1 MQRVSTCKKTGL
13 SLWLVVQLCLPTGLL
28 AAPGDLARVE
38 QLQEQ
43 STLWVL
49 SVGIAEYA
57 DMRLNLTHADR
68 DAAKIAQAFGVQEGR
83 LFRQVQKRVL
93 VNAQATRAEIL
104 RALSQFLGQAGA
116 ADIVLI
122 FFAGHGA
129 QDRQSGTYYFVPH
142 DANADNLYYAG
153 LGMPMLAQ
161 TCRHLQAA
169 VEQVVLLFDTGRPS
183 ADRAAGRSLN
193 AGKDL
198 ATVLPRDAGLSWVSA
213 HKPGEAAQTNGTYK
227 FAGKKHGAFSTSLL
241 RGLQGAAA
249 DDRGI
254 VWLGNL
260 LTYISQ
266 EVPQLTNSRQHP
278 HGQLDSRDLPLFRTD
293 ASVDRLLG
301 QSVSIATYG
310 QRENLQENK
319 EQGGSGLTLL
329 WLLLV
334 GAAAAGG
341 ALLTGS
347 SDNSGGDPTAPEPSI
362 IPPPPSLP
370 DE

>member
-1 MQRVSTCKKTGL
+1 MQRVSTCTKTGL
-13 SLWLVVQLCLPTGLL
+13 SLWLALQLCLPAGLL

-38 QLQEQ
+38 QLQKQ

-49 SVGIAEYA
+49 SIGIAEYA
-57 DMRLNLTHADR
+57 DTRLNLAHADR
-68 DAAKIAQAFGVQEGR
+68 DAAKIAQAFAAQEGR

-104 RALSQFLGQAGA
+104 RALSQFLGQAGT
-116 ADIVLI
+116 ADVVLI

-129 QDRQSGTYYFVPH
+129 QDRQSSTYYFVPH

-161 TCRHLQAA
+161 TCRRLQAT

-183 ADRAAGRSLN
+183 ADSAAGRSLN

-213 HKPGEAAQTNGTYK
+213 HKPGEAAPASGIYK
-227 FAGKKHGAFSTSLL
+227 FAGEKHGAFSTSLL
-241 RGLQGAAA
+241 RALQGAAA
-249 DDRGI
+249 DDRGL

-266 EVPQLTNSRQHP
+266 EVPQLTSGRQHP
-278 HGQLDSRDLPLFRTD
+278 HGQLDGRNLPLFRTD
-293 ASVDRLLG
+293 AAVDRLLS
-301 QSVSIATYG
+301 QSVSIATYA
-310 QRENLQENK
+310 QRESLQDNK

-347 SDNSGGDPTAPEPSI
+347 SDGGGDPTAPGPSI